1 MIDDGSLRKIDQK
14 MKDKVDTS
22 SESEELRRQAEARLG
37 ELKRKT
43 TPLPSLDVNV
53 RRLVH
58 ELEVNQIELE
68 MQNDA
73 LMQARAELEAVVR
86 QLTNLY
92 DFAPVGYFTLEKDGT
107 ITRAN
112 LMGAKLLGVE
122 RKLLLKRRF
131 GLFMS
136 AKSRMTF
143 DACLKE
149 VFDNQ
154 KIKACDIVLL
164 KDGQEASWA
173 RVEATRSEDG
183 LKYRV
188 VVSDISARKQAETHL
203 QLARSTYQGIINSVT
218 ESIFIQDED
227 GILLDV
233 NLASEKMYGYA
244 KSEFIG
250 KTPAFLCAPDK
261 NDLEAIGVLFR
272 KAYAGEAQGYECWGL
287 RKDGSIFPRDV
298 SLTPGMYFGRKVVIS
313 VARDISESKK
323 AERDLIYL
331 STHDT
336 LTGLYNR
343 GFFVEEMER
352 LERGRLFPVSIVMAD
367 IDGLKKVNDQRG
379 HAAGDALIKSIAQVL
394 TDSFRTGDVVARI
407 GGDEFAVLLPGSD
420 ATEAGHSI
428 LRLRQ
433 AVQEHDATLPATPIG
448 LSLGLSTAEEAASL
462 AEVLKEADKSMYR
475 DKRNRN
481 G

>member
-1 MIDDGSLRKIDQK
+1 MANKAIPLN
-14 MKDKVDTS
+14 
-22 SESEELRRQAEARLG
+22 EFEELRRQAEARLG
-37 ELKRKT
+37 ELKKKT
-43 TPLPSLDVNV
+43 GPLPSMDVNV
-53 RRLVH
+53 QRLVH
-58 ELEVNQIELE
+58 ELEVYQIELE

-73 LMQARAELEAVVR
+73 LLNARAELEEVVL

-92 DFAPVGYFTLEKDGT
+92 DFAPVGYFTLANDGT
-107 ITRAN
+107 ILRAN
-112 LMGAKLLGVE
+112 LMGAKLLGLE

-164 KDGQEASWA
+164 KDGQESSWA

-188 VVSDISARKQAETHL
+188 VMSDISARKQAETEL
-203 QLARSTYQGIINSVT
+203 QLAQSTYQGIINSVS
-218 ESIFIQDED
+218 EAIYIQDEN
-227 GILLDV
+227 GTFLDV

-244 KSEFIG
+244 KSDFVG
-250 KTPAFLCAPDK
+250 KNPSFLCAPDK
-261 NDLEAIGVLFR
+261 NDLAMIADYVR
-272 KAYAGEAQGYECWGL
+272 KAYAGEAQAFEFWGL
-287 RKDGSIFPRDV
+287 RKDGSIFPKDV
-298 SLTPGMYFGRKVVIS
+298 SLTPGLYFGRKVVIA
-313 VARDISESKK
+313 VARDISEGKQTEK
-323 AERDLIYL
+323 DLIYL

-394 TDSFRTGDVVARI
+394 TDSFRTGDVVARL

-420 ATEAGHSI
+420 EASANDSI
-428 LRLRQ
+428 VRVRQ
-433 AVQEHDATLPATPIG
+433 AVQKYNTTHPEKPIS

-462 AEVLKEADKSMYR
+462 AEVLKEADKIMYR
-475 DKRNRN
+475 VKRDRN